1 MDNNNTQ
8 TKKTRRK
15 LSSQFKTQL
24 VMEYLKGSKSRAD
37 LCRENILSP
46 SVLAKWIGQFQKNA
60 HLIFEDQERNGQ
72 QEKMNKL
79 EQIIGRQAVEIDFL
93 KRGIS
98 KI

>member
-8 TKKTRRK
+8 TKKIRRK
-15 LSSQFKTQL
+15 LSSQFKAQV
-24 VMEYLKGSKSRAD
+24 VMEYLNGSKSKAD
-37 LCRENILSP
+37 ICRENILSP
-46 SVLAKWIGQFQKNA
+46 SVLAKWIGQFHKSA
-60 HLIFEDQERNGQ
+60 HLIFEDPQKNSQR
-72 QEKMNKL
+72 EKIDKL